1 MIITKTK
8 FINYTKCPRY
18 INKDIPTE
26 DLSFDEYLEEEMN
39 MKFEDMLSE
48 MGSETLDEKH
58 LKTMLPYYNEIER
71 EAALE
76 SKRQFTGKFNYS
88 RKTHKQT
95 KFECKINNLDYLC
108 YVDVYNESA
117 EINIIEAKSTTIN
130 TFLKISKE
138 PIFKKEGNIYKLL
151 SYEKLKDKMTEKT
164 YDKIKSK
171 LLDRFSKP
179 GHYIYDLAV
188 QRYFIEKTR
197 QSKKINYYL
206 AVLNPDYIFDGAY
219 KNGMPNYTPN
229 QTGNLINLIDITS
242 LTEEYQPKVDE
253 DRILLEKYLNKYL
266 NHEVPKDVCCPNARE
281 IKCPCLDVCF
291 DYLPKQNS
299 IYNYLDS
306 NRGFKKKGI
315 NYTCEDLIKKGYYK
329 IIDVPDEYLN
339 REKNRIQKHSIQTN
353 TPYID
358 KAKIKAGLAQI
369 KYPIYHLD
377 FETFPCP
384 LPRFKGEHPYTQSV
398 FQFSLHIQKEE
409 GKLDKQKDHY
419 GYLAKDLND
428 HRLELVKT
436 LCSLIKDDGT
446 VLVYNDAFE
455 KTRLKELSEI
465 FPEYKE
471 KLLSVR
477 NNIVDLLNIVKSNT
491 KLYEKLGFTKEQA
504 SLPNYYSP
512 NMNGS
517 FSIKKVLPSLSNL
530 TYEGMDIGNG
540 VEALITYANFNN
552 YSKEEYN
559 YKYNKLIEYCAQ
571 DTYAMFEVLEGLR
584 KYVK

>member
-1 MIITKTK
+1 M
-8 FINYTKCPRY
+8 
-18 INKDIPTE
+18 
-26 DLSFDEYLEEEMN
+26 
-39 MKFEDMLSE
+39 
-48 MGSETLDEKH
+48 
-58 LKTMLPYYNEIER
+58 
-71 EAALE
+71 
-76 SKRQFTGKFNYS
+76 
-88 RKTHKQT
+88 
-95 KFECKINNLDYLC
+95 
-108 YVDVYNESA
+108 
-117 EINIIEAKSTTIN
+117 
-130 TFLKISKE
+130 
-138 PIFKKEGNIYKLL
+138 
-151 SYEKLKDKMTEKT
+151 
-164 YDKIKSK
+164 
-171 LLDRFSKP
+171 
-179 GHYIYDLAV
+179 
-188 QRYFIEKTR
+188 
-197 QSKKINYYL
+197 
-206 AVLNPDYIFDGAY
+206 
-219 KNGMPNYTPN
+219 
-229 QTGNLINLIDITS
+229 
-242 LTEEYQPKVDE
+242 
-253 DRILLEKYLNKYL
+253 
-266 NHEVPKDVCCPNARE
+266 
-281 IKCPCLDVCF
+281 
-291 DYLPKQNS
+291 
-299 IYNYLDS
+299 
-306 NRGFKKKGI
+306 
-315 NYTCEDLIKKGYYK
+315 IKKGYYK

-428 HRLELVKT
+428 HRLELAKT
-436 LCSLIKDDGT
+436 LCNLIKDDGT

-471 KLLSVR
+471 KLLNIR
-477 NNIVDLLNIVKSNT
+477 NNIFDLLNIVKSNT

-504 SLPNYYSP
+504 SLPNYYNP
-512 NMNGS
+512 KMNGS

-559 YKYNKLIEYCAQ
+559 YKYNKLIEYCSQ

>member
-26 DLSFDEYLEEEMN
+26 DLSFDKYLEEEMN
-39 MKFEDMLSE
+39 MNFEDMLSE
-48 MGSETLDEKH
+48 MGGETLDEKH
-58 LKTMLPYYNEIER
+58 LKTMLPYYNEVER
-71 EAALE
+71 EAAIE
-76 SKRQFTGKFNYS
+76 SQRQFTGKFNYS
-88 RKTHKQT
+88 RKTNKQT